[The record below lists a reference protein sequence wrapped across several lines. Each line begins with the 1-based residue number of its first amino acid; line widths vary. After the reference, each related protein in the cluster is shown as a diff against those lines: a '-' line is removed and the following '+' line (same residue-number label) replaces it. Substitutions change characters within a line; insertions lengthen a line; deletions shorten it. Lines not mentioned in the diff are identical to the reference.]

1 MLGPFVSLAS
11 LVVVGIIIAD
21 IVTHGSQFA
30 QAAGGVQYIENPAI
44 SGLLGV
50 PPK

>member
-1 MLGPFVSLAS
+1 MAKLVSFAS
-11 LVVVGIIIAD
+11 LIVVGIIVAD

-30 QAAGGVQYIENPAI
+30 QAAGGLQYIENPAI